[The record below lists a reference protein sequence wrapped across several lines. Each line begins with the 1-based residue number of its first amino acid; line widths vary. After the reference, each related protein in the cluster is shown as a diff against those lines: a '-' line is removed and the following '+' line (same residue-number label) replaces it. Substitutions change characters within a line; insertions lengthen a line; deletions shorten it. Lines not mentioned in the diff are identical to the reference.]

1 MNFKSIKISE
11 NQIADILDQYN
22 DSIIM
27 VVSPSCNINLRAGSY
42 RVALI
47 YHKYRKIYC
56 GQVSNVNSANKC
68 AIYGLI
74 EAAKHI
80 TSSRDIVI
88 MTASSFGFKKAIDFK
103 GVNSEIWNSLFSV
116 LEEKGCENV
125 TEVVVVGGGMQITS
139 ICRE

>member
-1 MNFKSIKISE
+1 MNFRSIKIQE
-11 NQIADILDQYN
+11 NEIENIFNQYN

-27 VVSPSCNINLRAGSY
+27 VVSPSCNINMKAGSY
-42 RVALI
+42 HAALI

-56 GQVSNVNSANKC
+56 GQVNNVNSANKC

-74 EAAKHI
+74 EVAKHI
-80 TSSRDIVI
+80 TSPKDIVI
-88 MTASSFGFKKAIDFK
+88 MTASSFGFKKAISFK
-103 GVNSEIWNSLFSV
+103 GVNSEIWNSLFSI

-125 TEVVVVGGGMQITS
+125 TEVVVVGGGVQIAS